1 MDFRNTIIVLTSNLG
16 AQLLTA
22 PGASANDEL
31 VKAEV
36 MKVVRQSFRPEFL
49 NRLDETLFFDRL
61 APDVMVRSVD
71 IQMQL
76 LADRLAQRDIEV
88 TWTEAA
94 QQSPAAEGYDP
105 LYGARPLKRVIQ
117 RVVQDQLAGQLLDG
131 SVKAGDQII
140 VDQVGGAILVTK
152 AGAGTEDL
160 VA

>member
-1 MDFRNTIIVLTSNLG
+1 
-16 AQLLTA
+16 
-22 PGASANDEL
+22 
-31 VKAEV
+31 

-61 APDVMVRSVD
+61 APDVMDRIVD

-76 LADRLAQRDIEV
+76 LAERLAQRDIEV

-94 QQSPAAEGYDP
+94 RQWLAAEGYDP
-105 LYGARPLKRVIQ
+105 LYGARPLKRVIR

>member
-1 MDFRNTIIVLTSNLG
+1 
-16 AQLLTA
+16 
-22 PGASANDEL
+22 
-31 VKAEV
+31 
-36 MKVVRQSFRPEFL
+36 MKVVRQRFRPEFL

-61 APDVMVRSVD
+61 APDVMDRIVD

-94 QQSPAAEGYDP
+94 RQWLAAEGYDP

-117 RVVQDQLAGQLLDG
+117 RVVQDPLAGQLLDG
-131 SVKAGDQII
+131 SVKAGDQVI
-140 VDQVGGAILVTK
+140 VDQVGPAILVTK
-152 AGAGTEDL
+152 AGAGAKDM

>member
-1 MDFRNTIIVLTSNLG
+1 MNSPTRSGQNSSGMN
-16 AQLLTA
+16 A
-22 PGASANDEL
+22 PTV

-61 APDVMVRSVD
+61 APDVMDRIVD

-94 QQSPAAEGYDP
+94 RQWLAAEGYDP
-105 LYGARPLKRVIQ
+105 LYGARPLKRVVQ

-131 SVKAGDQII
+131 SVKAGDQVI
-140 VDQVGGAILVTK
+140 VDQVGPAILVTK
-152 AGAGTEDL
+152 AGAGAEDL

>member
-1 MDFRNTIIVLTSNLG
+1 MYKRQ
-16 AQLLTA
+16 QLLTA
-22 PGASANDEL
+22 PGASADDEL

-61 APDVMVRSVD
+61 APDVMDRIVD

-94 QQSPAAEGYDP
+94 RQWLAAEGYDP

-131 SVKAGDQII
+131 SVKAGDQVI
-140 VDQVGGAILVTK
+140 VDQVGPAILVTK
-152 AGAGTEDL
+152 AGAGAEDL

>member
-1 MDFRNTIIVLTSNLG
+1 
-16 AQLLTA
+16 
-22 PGASANDEL
+22 
-31 VKAEV
+31 
-36 MKVVRQSFRPEFL
+36 
-49 NRLDETLFFDRL
+49 L
-61 APDVMVRSVD
+61 APDVMDRIVD

-94 QQSPAAEGYDP
+94 RQWLAAEGYDP
-105 LYGARPLKRVIQ
+105 IYGARPLKRVIQ

>member
-1 MDFRNTIIVLTSNLG
+1 MDRI
-16 AQLLTA
+16 
-22 PGASANDEL
+22 
-31 VKAEV
+31 
-36 MKVVRQSFRPEFL
+36 
-49 NRLDETLFFDRL
+49 
-61 APDVMVRSVD
+61 VD

-94 QQSPAAEGYDP
+94 RQWLAAEGYDP

-131 SVKAGDQII
+131 SVKAGDQVI
-140 VDQVGGAILVTK
+140 VDQVGPAILVTK
-152 AGAGTEDL
+152 AGAGAEDL